1 MNDKNASNNG
11 VVVEEKIEGE
21 QSPTIQALVDAG
33 VHFGHQRR
41 RWNPRMGTYIY
52 AQKDGIDV
60 INLQKTLS
68 LLEHAIEFVKDVASN
83 GKRVMFVGT
92 KKQAV
97 NAIIEESS
105 RSNSMWVNS
114 RWLGGTLTNFA
125 TIKDRINYMLSLE
138 SRRDSGEFEVLTK
151 KETLGLENKINKLNK
166 YFDGIRDFNELPGV
180 LFVVDVGRESIA
192 VAEAKKLGIPVV
204 ALVDT
209 DCDPSGIDFPIPGN
223 DDGIRSIKLVTGF
236 IANAILEGSV
246 VNTQEVAS
254 TDEEVASTDEEVA
267 STDEE
272 AASTDS
278 K

>member
-21 QSPTIQALVDAG
+21 QSPTIEALVDAG

-114 RWLGGTLTNFA
+114 RWLG
-125 TIKDRINYMLSLE
+125 DRINYMLSLE

-192 VAEAKKLGIPVV
+192 VSEAKKLGIPVV
-204 ALVDT
+204 AIVDT

-254 TDEEVASTDEEVA
+254 TDEEVASTDEEAA

>member
-1 MNDKNASNNG
+1 
-11 VVVEEKIEGE
+11 
-21 QSPTIQALVDAG
+21 
-33 VHFGHQRR
+33 
-41 RWNPRMGTYIY
+41 MGTYIY

-180 LFVVDVGRESIA
+180 LFVVDLSLIH
-192 VAEAKKLGIPVV
+192 I
-204 ALVDT
+204 
-209 DCDPSGIDFPIPGN
+209 
-223 DDGIRSIKLVTGF
+223 
-236 IANAILEGSV
+236 
-246 VNTQEVAS
+246 
-254 TDEEVASTDEEVA
+254 
-267 STDEE
+267 
-272 AASTDS
+272 
-278 K
+278 

>member
-1 MNDKNASNNG
+1 
-11 VVVEEKIEGE
+11 
-21 QSPTIQALVDAG
+21 
-33 VHFGHQRR
+33 
-41 RWNPRMGTYIY
+41 MGTYIY

-151 KETLGLENKINKLNK
+151 KETLGLENKINKLN
-166 YFDGIRDFNELPGV
+166 
-180 LFVVDVGRESIA
+180 
-192 VAEAKKLGIPVV
+192 
-204 ALVDT
+204 
-209 DCDPSGIDFPIPGN
+209 
-223 DDGIRSIKLVTGF
+223 
-236 IANAILEGSV
+236 
-246 VNTQEVAS
+246 
-254 TDEEVASTDEEVA
+254 
-267 STDEE
+267 
-272 AASTDS
+272 
-278 K
+278 